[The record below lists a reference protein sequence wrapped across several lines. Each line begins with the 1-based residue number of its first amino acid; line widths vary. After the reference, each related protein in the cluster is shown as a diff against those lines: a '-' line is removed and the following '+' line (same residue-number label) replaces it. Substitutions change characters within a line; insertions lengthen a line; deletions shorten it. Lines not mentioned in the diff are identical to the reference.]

1 MFSSGWTVEDVLD
14 LTWEQVWFVAECV
27 LRHKAEQ
34 INTVAEPVLSALG
47 ARRGKRP
54 RADRGARGTKPDAA
68 PVSPEEKDARL
79 LRAIGAAGF
88 PVR

>member
-47 ARRGKRP
+47 ARRGKRS
-54 RADRGARGTKPDAA
+54 RADRGARGAKADPA
-68 PVSPEEKDARL
+68 PVTPEEKDARL